1 MSAVVCLGD
10 DCVSVV
16 DLRGISKMIG
26 LTYQERR
33 MLSPEQLYQ
42 RLLIVLDATC
52 RYCLQV
58 PPEKLTHSQLDRPNR
73 TFRSLG
79 IHAIQMAAAFLDS
92 IETGRVDLKGRPL
105 PEGAAE
111 SWAGSQIADFGRE
124 IRNEVSAWWA
134 ATGRSLP
141 MDRPI
146 ENNWGITT
154 LHQTMERQT
163 WHAAQHCRQLIMFLD
178 QLGVE
183 PNGRLTSRDLEGLPL
198 PENVWT

>member
-58 PPEKLTHSQLDRPNR
+58 PPENLTHSQLDRPNR

-111 SWAGSQIADFGRE
+111 SWSGSQIADFGRQ
-124 IRNEVSAWWA
+124 IRNEVSDWWA
-134 ATGRSLP
+134 ASGSSLP
-141 MDRPI
+141 MDRPT

-163 WHAAQHCRQLIMFLD
+163 WHAAQHSRQLIMFLD
-178 QLGVE
+178 QLGLE
-183 PNGRLTSRDLEGLPL
+183 PDGRLTAQDLDGLPL